1 MRSSRPT
8 SKGKCGVGTH
18 HSSDRFAAA
27 SPVDIPPPKGASS
40 RGGTV
45 SVAHKKTKII
55 FPVACRLLKDLGE
68 EGFAQICECMHAKEL
83 KLRNKETFIVESDPC
98 DRIGIVVTGAV
109 RLSRQRLDDGRNVL
123 ETIQPNDTFGTTYV
137 FRDVKSMGI
146 SLSAVGDTRV
156 ILFEVDR
163 IMKPCHKVCFAHV
176 QFVRNLLAVMSQ
188 KTLAL
193 KQKLRILSQRTIRG
207 RLMLFLQIRA
217 KRAKS
222 NEFEIPFDRQAL
234 ADFLCVD
241 RSALSAEI
249 SKLRKER
256 LVESVKNRFKLLT

>member
-8 SKGKCGVGTH
+8 SKG
-18 HSSDRFAAA
+18 R
-27 SPVDIPPPKGASS
+27 
-40 RGGTV
+40 RGGGTTPPRKTT
-45 SVAHKKTKII
+45 SAHKKTKII

-68 EGFAQICECMHAKEL
+68 EGFARICECLHAKEL
-83 KLRNKETFIVESDPC
+83 HLRNKETFIVESDPC
-98 DRIGIVVTGAV
+98 DRIGIVLTGAV
-109 RLSRQRLDDGRNVL
+109 RLSRQRLNGGRNVL

-137 FRDVKSMGI
+137 FRDVKTMNISM
-146 SLSAVGDTRV
+146 SAVGDTRV
-156 ILFEVDR
+156 ILFETER
-163 IMKPCHKVCFAHV
+163 ITTPCHKVCFAHM
-176 QFVRNLLAVMSQ
+176 QFGRNLLTVMSQ
-188 KTLAL
+188 KTVAL

-241 RSALSAEI
+241 RSALSTEL
-249 SKLRKER
+249 SKLRRER
-256 LVESVKNRFKLLT
+256 KVESGKNRFKLLGS